1 MNLAQ
6 MRSRV
11 RSVMRDTAGTFI
23 TDTEIDEWIN
33 EAALDLAVRLKL
45 LQDEATGTTTGST
58 IALPANF
65 LSLMGL
71 RLATKDVAF
80 VDPETWWGW
89 SNGGGS
95 PPRTLGRIFEGN
107 LELYPTPDTGKAYA
121 LRYVRTPLA
130 ITTSQDSELP
140 ESLHVKH
147 VHYARAHAKLKDDRA
162 DEGDRYLALYEA
174 NLPAPSREKDR
185 LFPTPGGF
193 VPVAGPFDDEGV
205 HI

>member
-1 MNLAQ
+1 

-11 RSVMRDTAGTFI
+11 RSVMRDTAGSFI

-33 EAALDLAVRLKL
+33 EAALDLGVRLKL
-45 LQDEATGTTTGST
+45 LQDEATGTSTGSA

-95 PPRTLGRIFEGN
+95 PPRPPGR
-107 LELYPTPDTGKAYA
+107 A
-121 LRYVRTPLA
+121 LRGQP
-130 ITTSQDSELP
+130 Q
-140 ESLHVKH
+140 LH
-147 VHYARAHAKLKDDRA
+147 
-162 DEGDRYLALYEA
+162 
-174 NLPAPSREKDR
+174 
-185 LFPTPGGF
+185 PTPG
-193 VPVAGPFDDEGV
+193 
-205 HI
+205 